1 MSTRA
6 HYLVATPILAM
17 LLVACASKHP
27 PLPTVESVD
36 LDRYQGTW
44 YEIASIP
51 VPEQEGCYGTT
62 ASYAVRGDGTVD
74 VLNRCLKGA
83 KAEPSIARGTAIP
96 KEGTNNSQLEVNF
109 FGPFGGDYYI
119 VALDPDYEYAMVA
132 VPDRDHLWILSR
144 TPEMDDAT
152 YRRLAARAESLGFDT
167 SRLAR
172 TYQPEQPS
180 E

>member
-1 MSTRA
+1 ATAATRSSDGGRRSSSPPPARPNGAGRTDAYGSTMSNRA

-132 VPDRDHLWILSR
+132 VP
-144 TPEMDDAT
+144 
-152 YRRLAARAESLGFDT
+152 
-167 SRLAR
+167 
-172 TYQPEQPS
+172 
-180 E
+180 